1 MSGYTEREGRESE
14 EDAGGGLGHGTP
26 FEAAADVSLTFA
38 RYLADKA
45 WYIAAFLLALAL
57 SETALVLALA
67 SQGLKPDAA
76 SIVYA
81 FVLALFFL
89 LVWLLADYV
98 RQRSYF
104 RELGE
109 ALRAGKL
116 EAALQ
121 IRSGV
126 TRDQLAVQR
135 LIARQH
141 EAYMDELGRYR
152 RQQEL
157 HRHFTHQWVHQ
168 MKTPVSVIDLLA
180 QQGGE
185 ETEAGDSFASIREEA
200 DRLTQGLD
208 LMLYTARL
216 SKFELDMHVRKV
228 RLEELAREVVN
239 RHKRL
244 CIKHGIYPQVEGSAA
259 VETDEKWMAFAI
271 GQLVTNAIKYSAPKP
286 GAKRLHIRI
295 AQEPD
300 GSAIL
305 GVRDEGIGIPAH
317 ELPRVFDP
325 FFTGE
330 NGRIVGEST
339 GMGLYL
345 AKLVCRKL
353 GHAITAES
361 EQGSG
366 TAVTIAFR
374 SRTLHR
380 IEER

>member
-1 MSGYTEREGRESE
+1 MSGRTGRESE
-14 EDAGGGLGHGTP
+14 EVAETNVHDAGTGEGAG
-26 FEAAADVSLTFA
+26 VSLSFI
-38 RYLADKA
+38 RFLADKVP
-45 WYIAAFLLALAL
+45 YIAAFLLALTL
-57 SETALVLALA
+57 SETALVLSLA
-67 SQGLKPDAA
+67 SKGLNLDAA
-76 SIVYA
+76 SICYA
-81 FVLALFFL
+81 FVLALFGL
-89 LVWLLADYV
+89 LMWLLADYL

-104 RELGE
+104 RELSG
-109 ALRAGKL
+109 ALRSGKL
-116 EAALQ
+116 DAALQ

-157 HRHFTHQWVHQ
+157 HQHFTHQWVHQ

-180 QQGGE
+180 QQGAE
-185 ETEAGDSFASIREEA
+185 EAEAAESFASIREEA

-208 LMLYTARL
+208 MMLYTARL
-216 SKFELDMHVRKV
+216 SKFELDVRARRL

-244 CIKHGIYPQVEGSAA
+244 CIKHGIYPQIEGTASA
-259 VETDEKWMAFAI
+259 ETDEKWMAFTI
-271 GQLVTNAIKYSAPKP
+271 GQLVTNAIKYSAPKQ
-286 GAKRLHIRI
+286 GAKRLYIRI
-295 AQEPD
+295 AQEPG
-300 GSAIL
+300 GSASLSI
-305 GVRDEGIGIPAH
+305 RDEGIGIPAH

-353 GHAITAES
+353 GHEIRAVS
-361 EQGSG
+361 EQGIG
-366 TAVTIAFR
+366 TTVTIAFR
-374 SRTLHR
+374 SQTLHR
-380 IEER
+380 FEDR

>member
-1 MSGYTEREGRESE
+1 MNGHTERAGREAE
-14 EDAGGGLGHGTP
+14 NGAGIGLAARAP
-26 FEAAADVSLTFA
+26 FEASDLSLTFA
-38 RYLADKA
+38 RYVADKA

-67 SQGLKPDAA
+67 TQGLKLDAA

-81 FVLALFFL
+81 FMLALFFL

-126 TRDQLAVQR
+126 TRDQRAVQR

-152 RQQEL
+152 RQQEV
-157 HRHFTHQWVHQ
+157 HQHFTHQWVHQ
-168 MKTPVSVIDLLA
+168 MKTPVSVIDLLG
-180 QQGGE
+180 QQGAE
-185 ETEAGDSFASIREEA
+185 EPDAGDVFASIREEA

-216 SKFELDMHVRKV
+216 SKFELDMHVRGV
-228 RLEELAREVVN
+228 RLEALAREVVN

-244 CIKHGIYPQVEGSAA
+244 CIKHGIYPQIEGSASA
-259 VETDEKWMAFAI
+259 ETDEKWMSFAI

-286 GAKRLHIRI
+286 GAKRLYIRI

-300 GSAIL
+300 GGASI

-317 ELPRVFDP
+317 ELARVFDP

-345 AKLVCRKL
+345 AKLVCRQL

-366 TAVTIAFR
+366 TTVTIAFR

>member
-1 MSGYTEREGRESE
+1 MSGHRG
-14 EDAGGGLGHGTP
+14 
-26 FEAAADVSLTFA
+26 FEAEDGADMTSGVRGEAEGASLTFV
-38 RYLADKA
+38 RFLADKLP
-45 WYIAAFLLALAL
+45 YIAAFLLALVL
-57 SETALVLALA
+57 SETALVLSLAGKGLAL
-67 SQGLKPDAA
+67 DAT
-76 SIVYA
+76 SIAYA
-81 FVLALFFL
+81 FVLALFGL
-89 LVWLLADYV
+89 LLWLLADYL
-98 RQRSYF
+98 RQRAYF

-116 EAALQ
+116 DAALQ
-121 IRSGV
+121 IQSGA
-126 TRDQLAVQR
+126 TRDQRAVQR

-157 HRHFTHQWVHQ
+157 HQHFTHQWVHQ

-185 ETEAGDSFASIREEA
+185 EAAEEAAEGFASIREEA
-200 DRLTQGLD
+200 ERLTQGLD
-208 LMLYTARL
+208 QMLYTARL
-216 SKFELDMHVRKV
+216 SKFELDMHVRRV
-228 RLEELAREVVN
+228 HLEELAREVVN

-244 CIKHGIYPQVEGSAA
+244 CIKHGIYPQIEGTASA
-259 VETDEKWMAFAI
+259 ETDEKWMAFAV

-286 GAKRLHIRI
+286 GAKRLYIRL

-300 GSAIL
+300 GSATL
-305 GVRDEGIGIPAH
+305 SVRDEGIGIPPQ

-353 GHAITAES
+353 GHTITAAS
-361 EQGSG
+361 EQGCG
-366 TAVTIAFR
+366 TTVTIAFP

-380 IEER
+380 IEDR